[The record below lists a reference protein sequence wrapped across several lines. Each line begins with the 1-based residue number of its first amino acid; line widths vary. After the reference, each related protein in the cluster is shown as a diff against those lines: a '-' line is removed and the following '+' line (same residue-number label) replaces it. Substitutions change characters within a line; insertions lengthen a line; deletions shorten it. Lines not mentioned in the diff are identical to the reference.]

1 MRSGT
6 TSLPRGYRGYAHIDM
21 RVNYIHSDAVLFLK
35 KNNKFRGANSAILDV
50 KFTSSS
56 MEERW
61 KMIALMLLQN
71 CGTMLLK
78 EVSQVI
84 TNLNPVSQV
93 KF

>member
-1 MRSGT
+1 M
-6 TSLPRGYRGYAHIDM
+6 
-21 RVNYIHSDAVLFLK
+21 NYIHSNAVLFLK
-35 KNNKFRGANSAILDV
+35 KSNKFCRANSAILDV

-56 MEERW
+56 MEER
-61 KMIALMLLQN
+61 LLLQN

-78 EVSQVI
+78 EVSQMI